1 MSVLRVELGTVAVDT
16 FSGGVGAVTESA
28 DGLVR
33 LQHPNG
39 YSWRAH
45 ATNLRAPEPAE
56 RRRFAAAE
64 REHGPL
70 LTSPSHGEF

>member
-1 MSVLRVELGTVAVDT
+1 MSVPHVELGAVAVDT
-16 FSGGVGAVTESA
+16 FSGGVGAVTESV

-39 YSWRAH
+39 FSWQAY

-56 RRRFAAAE
+56 KRRFAAAE
-64 REHGPL
+64 RTYGPL
-70 LTSPSHGEF
+70 A